1 MLAVPFLI
9 NNTSEKIAGFI
20 GFVLVA
26 VSVSLIGQIEPVSQF
41 LRPLLLLDLANIN
54 DLTQA
59 AGMLSFFTGLGITL
73 AAAATQTYIGKYVP
87 YTIHGR
93 VFALLGVLKDGLAI
107 PQLVAIGVITDLIGV
122 ATVLTV
128 APFGI
133 IFIAGGLLLLSSRY
147 GHESPRAEQ

>member
-1 MLAVPFLI
+1 
-9 NNTSEKIAGFI
+9 
-20 GFVLVA
+20 
-26 VSVSLIGQIEPVSQF
+26 
-41 LRPLLLLDLANIN
+41 
-54 DLTQA
+54 
-59 AGMLSFFTGLGITL
+59 MLSFFTGLGITL

-147 GHESPRAEQ
+147 GRESPRAEQ